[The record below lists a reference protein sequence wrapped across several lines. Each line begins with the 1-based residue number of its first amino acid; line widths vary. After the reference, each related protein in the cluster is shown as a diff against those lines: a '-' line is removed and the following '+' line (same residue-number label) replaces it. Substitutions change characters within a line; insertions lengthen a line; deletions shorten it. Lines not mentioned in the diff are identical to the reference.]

1 MCDEKRSWFGVIDMS
16 GAGPKTTYSINPSAL
31 QWWLWLLGKVI
42 AIIIGLWLGVNWV
55 AGDVFE
61 DALAEFHSVAKPQ
74 FEQMVDRK
82 IQENMKTYVTIERVH
97 ELEKHNERMDEK
109 LSNVEKK
116 LEDIDDKLDILI
128 RNGHRNN

>member
-1 MCDEKRSWFGVIDMS
+1 MCGEKRSWFGIIDM
-16 GAGPKTTYSINPSAL
+16 AGDDPRTRYSFNPSAI
-31 QWWLWLLGKVI
+31 QWWAWLLGKIV
-42 AIIIGLWLGVNWV
+42 AIIVGLWLGVNWV
-55 AGDVFE
+55 AGSVFE
-61 DALAEFHSVAKPQ
+61 DSLNEFHSIARPQ
-74 FEQMVDRK
+74 FEIMMDDK
-82 IQENMKTYVTIERVH
+82 IEGHMKSYVTIERVH